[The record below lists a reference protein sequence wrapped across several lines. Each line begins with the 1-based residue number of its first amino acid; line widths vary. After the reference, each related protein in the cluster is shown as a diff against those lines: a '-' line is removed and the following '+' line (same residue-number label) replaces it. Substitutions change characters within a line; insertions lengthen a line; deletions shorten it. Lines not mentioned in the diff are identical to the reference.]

1 MTESILFTCRSNY
14 PDMIQA
20 IAIDDESM
28 ALEVIK
34 AHASKVPFL
43 TLNATFTNAVEGLE
57 YLKSNPIQLV
67 FLDINMPDISG
78 VELAALLPKETQV
91 IFTTA
96 YSDYAVQGFELDA
109 LDYLLKPFNLMRFLK
124 SCQKA
129 QEWLELQ
136 PANEPQFLY
145 VKTGDGQLKVRFD
158 DLMCTEASGNYVTFH
173 LKNEKILSRLTL
185 VEIEK
190 SLPSF
195 FIRTHR
201 SYIVNMK
208 LVDKAER
215 HQLLIDT
222 HSFPVSSTYME
233 MVMER
238 FENS

>member
-1 MTESILFTCRSNY
+1 MFICRSNY

-20 IAIDDESM
+20 IAIDDEFM

-43 TLNATFTNAVEGLE
+43 DLIATFTNAVEGLE
-57 YLKSNPIQLV
+57 YIKSNLVELV

-109 LDYLLKPFNLMRFLK
+109 LDYLLKPFNLVRFLK
-124 SCQKA
+124 ACQKA

-136 PANEPQFLY
+136 PTKEPQFIY
-145 VKTGDGQLKVRFD
+145 VKTAEGQLKVRFD
-158 DLMCTEASGNYVTFH
+158 ELMCCEATGNYVTFH
-173 LKNEKILSRLTL
+173 LRNEKVMSRLTL
-185 VEIEK
+185 AEIEK

-195 FIRTHR
+195 FLRTHR
-201 SYIVNMK
+201 SYLVNMK

-222 HSFPVSSTYME
+222 HAYPVSSTYME

>member
-1 MTESILFTCRSNY
+1 
-14 PDMIQA
+14 MIQA

-43 TLNATFTNAVEGLE
+43 ELVAVFTDGVDGLE
-57 YLKSNPIQLV
+57 YLKSNPIDLV

-78 VELAALLPKETQV
+78 VELAALLPKETMV
-91 IFTTA
+91 VFTTA

-124 SCQKA
+124 ACQKA

-136 PANEPQFLY
+136 PNNEPQFIY
-145 VKTGDGQLKVRFD
+145 VKTTEGQLKVRFE
-158 DLMCTEASGNYVTFH
+158 DLMCCEATGNYVTFH
-173 LKNEKILSRLTL
+173 LKNDKILSRLTL
-185 VEIEK
+185 AEIEK

-195 FIRTHR
+195 FLRTHR

-215 HQLLIDT
+215 HQLLIGIY
-222 HSFPVSSTYME
+222 SFPVSNTYLDH
-233 MVMER
+233 VLER
-238 FENS
+238 LENN